1 MTKSLSVELRVRVL
15 AAVSAGRDIV
25 TKREAWCQEQSSFD
39 PGRLLFIDETWASTI
54 MARRHGRC
62 PRGERLQVGV
72 PHGHWKTT
80 TFVGELMLH
89 GFIAPWVLNGPINA
103 DAFETYVE
111 KVLVP
116 ELRQGDIVVMDN
128 QSSHKG
134 SRVRTLLK
142 TAGAQL
148 RYLPLYSPDLNPI
161 DNAFSKLKAL
171 LRRVAERTMDGLWTQ
186 IGGLLDLFLPDE
198 CNNYFTASDY
208 VAN

>member
-1 MTKSLSVELRVRVL
+1 MTQ
-15 AAVSAGRDIV
+15 
-25 TKREAWCQEQSSFD
+25 REAWRQEQSSFD
-39 PGRLLFIDETWASTI
+39 PARLVFIDETWASTN

-80 TFVGELMLH
+80 TFVGALTLR

-116 ELRQGDIVVMDN
+116 ELRKGDIVVMDN
-128 QSSHKG
+128 LSSHKG
-134 SRVRTLLK
+134 SRVRTLIEA
-142 TAGAQL
+142 AGAQL
-148 RYLPLYSPDLNPI
+148 RYLPPYSPDLNPI
-161 DNAFSKLKAL
+161 ENAFSKLKAM
-171 LRRVAERTMDGLWTQ
+171 LRKAAERTMDGLWTQ
-186 IGGLLDLFLPDE
+186 IGRLLDLFLPDE
-198 CNNYFTASDY
+198 CKNYFTAAGY

>member
-1 MTKSLSVELRVRVL
+1 
-15 AAVSAGRDIV
+15 V
-25 TKREAWCQEQSSFD
+25 TQREAWRQEQSSFD
-39 PGRLLFIDETWASTI
+39 PARLVFIDETWASTN

-80 TFVGELMLH
+80 TFIGALTLR

-128 QSSHKG
+128 LSSHKG
-134 SRVRTLLK
+134 SRVRTLIEA
-142 TAGAQL
+142 AGAQL
-148 RYLPLYSPDLNPI
+148 RYLPPYSPDLNPI
-161 DNAFSKLKAL
+161 ENAFSKLKAL
-171 LRRVAERTMDGLWTQ
+171 LRKAAERTMDGLWTQ
-186 IGGLLDLFLPDE
+186 IGRLLDLFLPDE
-198 CNNYFTASDY
+198 CKNFFTAAGY
-208 VAN
+208 VAT

>member
-1 MTKSLSVELRVRVL
+1 
-15 AAVSAGRDIV
+15 V
-25 TKREAWCQEQSSFD
+25 TQREAWHQEQSSFD
-39 PGRLLFIDETWASTI
+39 PARLVFIDETWASTN

-80 TFVGELMLH
+80 TFIGALTLR

-128 QSSHKG
+128 LSSHKG
-134 SRVRTLLK
+134 SRVRTLIEA
-142 TAGAQL
+142 AGAQL
-148 RYLPLYSPDLNPI
+148 RYLPPYSPDLNPI
-161 DNAFSKLKAL
+161 ENAFSKLKAL
-171 LRRVAERTMDGLWTQ
+171 LRKAAERTMDGLWTQ
-186 IGGLLDLFLPDE
+186 IGRLLDLFPPDE
-198 CNNYFTASDY
+198 CKNYFTAAGY
-208 VAN
+208 VAT